1 MKAKRLLK
9 TTAFFAMLLW
19 AGWAMAQQA
28 MTVSGKVSDAK
39 DGSPLIGVS
48 VTVKGTTIGTSTD
61 NSGNFTLRVQTGAEL
76 VFSYIGFLDVT
87 RKATA
92 TEMDVLME
100 GAKTPLNEV
109 VVVGYG
115 RTRKQDL
122 TGSIATIKS
131 DDFQT
136 GNIPSPEQL
145 ISGKV
150 AGVQI
155 VSGSAPGAGSAIRIR
170 GGASLNA
177 SNDPLIVIDG
187 VPVDNGGIA
196 GSPNPLSMI
205 NPNDIESFNVLKD
218 ASATAIYGSR
228 ASNGVIIIT
237 TKKGTRGKPKF
248 NFSTSVSLQTPAKY
262 VDVLSAEDFRTVIE
276 NRGTAN
282 QIARMGTASTD
293 WQKVIYQNALANDN
307 NLSVS
312 GAVGKMPY
320 RASLGY
326 TYQDGILKTDNMKRL
341 TGSINLNPKF
351 FDNHLNVNLNLKGT
365 NSNFRFANQGAIGA
379 AVRFDPTQ
387 PVNVADQA
395 NGGYFEWID
404 NATGRPNTLATRNP
418 LGLLE
423 LNESNSTVQRAI
435 GNVQLDYKFHFLPEL
450 RANLNLGFDYSK
462 GEGTVFIPEYA
473 GSQRAQNRAG
483 VNNEYSQEK
492 EMKLMEFYLNYVK
505 DLKSIKSRI
514 DVMGG
519 YSYQDFLTINR
530 SFPDRLADGTINPNS
545 PLPLFP
551 NDYPRLTLISFFG
564 RLNYTFNDKY
574 LLTATYRRDGSS
586 RFSESQRWG
595 DFPSFAFAWKIKEE
609 SFLKTSNTFSDL
621 KLRIG
626 YGITGQQDI
635 GPLFGYLPIYTLSN
649 NAAQYAFGN
658 EWFNGARPSAYVADL
673 KWEETAQWNVGI
685 DFGFL
690 QNRITGAVD
699 YFYKESTD
707 LFGFV
712 NIPAGSNF
720 TNGVTTNIGSL
731 VSKGLE
737 FTLNTV
743 PVRNDNVEWNLGFN
757 ATWNDI
763 EITKLS
769 NFDDPNAKGV
779 QVGGIAGGTGNTI
792 QIHSVGYRPSS
803 FFVYKQ
809 IYNPG
814 GTPVEGLYE
823 DMNRDGITNEDDLYR
838 YQAPNPIMFFGIN
851 SDIKW
856 GNFTAATVLRANLGN
871 YVYNNTR
878 SGAGVYRSILDPA
891 NYLSNGTRDVLF
903 TNFENNQY
911 FSDYYIQNASFLRM
925 DNFSVGYDLGKLLG
939 KNTRLNVQAN
949 VQNVFVVTQY
959 TGLDPEVFGGI
970 DNNFYP
976 RPRTYTLS
984 FNLGF

>member
-1 MKAKRLLK
+1 MNKKRLLR
-9 TTAFFAMLLW
+9 TITAFVCLLW
-19 AGWAMAQQA
+19 ASVAIAQQTIA
-28 MTVSGKVSDAK
+28 VSGKVSDSK

-48 VTVKGTTIGTSTD
+48 VTVKGTTNGTSTD
-61 NSGNFTLRVQTGAEL
+61 GNGNFTLRAPQGSTLLFTYVGYAEIEL
-76 VFSYIGFLDVT
+76 PAS
-87 RKATA
+87 ATN
-92 TEMDVLME
+92 MDVVME
-100 GAKTPLNEV
+100 GTKTPLNEV
-109 VVVGYG
+109 VVTGYG
-115 RTRKQDL
+115 RTRKKDL
-122 TGSIATIKS
+122 TGAITTVTSE
-131 DDFQT
+131 DFQT

-170 GGASLNA
+170 GGASLGA

-237 TKKGTRGKPKF
+237 TKKGTRGKPKI
-248 NFSTSVSLQTPAKY
+248 NFSTGVSVQTPANY
-262 VDVLSAEDFRTVIE
+262 VDVLSADEFRNFV
-276 NRGTAN
+276 NANGTAD
-282 QIARMGTASTD
+282 QISRMGTASTD
-293 WQKVIYQNALANDN
+293 WQRAIYQNAIASDN

-312 GAVGKMPY
+312 GAIGKMPY
-320 RASLGY
+320 RASVGY
-326 TYQDGILKTDNMKRL
+326 TYQDGILKTDNMKRF

-387 PVNVADQA
+387 PINVADQS

-404 NATGRPNTLATRNP
+404 NATGRPNVLATRNP

-462 GEGTVFIPEYA
+462 GEGTNFIPEFA

-574 LLTATYRRDGSS
+574 LFTATYRRDGSS
-586 RFSESQRWG
+586 RFSKDSRWG
-595 DFPSFAFAWKIKEE
+595 DFPSFAFAWKINEE
-609 SFLKTSNTFSDL
+609 GFLRNSNTISDL
-621 KLRIG
+621 KLRVG

-635 GPLFGYLPIYTLSN
+635 GPLFGYLPIYTISN

-658 EWFNGARPSAYVADL
+658 EFFNGARPSAYVANL
-673 KWEETAQWNVGI
+673 KWEETAQWNVGL
-685 DFGFL
+685 DFGL
-690 QNRITGAVD
+690 WDNRVTGTVD
-699 YFYKESTD
+699 YFWKESTD

-720 TNGVTTNIGSL
+720 TNGITTNIGSL
-731 VSKGLE
+731 ITKGFE
-737 FTLNTV
+737 FTLNTQ
-743 PVRNDNVEWNLGFN
+743 PIKNDRVVWNLGFN
-757 ATWNDI
+757 GTWNDI
-763 EITKLS
+763 DITKLS

-809 IYNPG
+809 IYNEDGSPI
-814 GTPVEGLYE
+814 EGLYE
-823 DMNRDGITNEDDLYR
+823 DQNRDGIINEDDLYR
-838 YQAPNPIMFFGIN
+838 YKAPNPLFYAGIN
-851 SDIKW
+851 SDVSVGK
-856 GNFTAATVLRANLGN
+856 FTAATVLRANVGN

-878 SGAGVYRSILDPA
+878 SSGGVAREILNPA
-891 NYLSNGTRDVLF
+891 NFLSNGTADVLVTGF
-903 TNFENNQY
+903 QNNQF
-911 FSDYYIQNASFLRM
+911 FSDYYVQDASFLRM
-925 DNFSVGYDLGKLLG
+925 DNISVGYDLGSLIG
-939 KNTRLNVQAN
+939 KKTRLNVQAN
-949 VQNVFVVTQY
+949 VQNVFVITKY
-959 TGLDPEVFGGI
+959 DGLDPEVFGGI

-984 FNLGF
+984 FNLAF